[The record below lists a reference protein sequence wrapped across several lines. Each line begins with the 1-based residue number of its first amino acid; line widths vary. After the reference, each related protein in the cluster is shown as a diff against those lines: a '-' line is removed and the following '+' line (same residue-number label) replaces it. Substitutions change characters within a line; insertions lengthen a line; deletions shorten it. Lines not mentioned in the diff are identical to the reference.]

1 MSKHSFLNGLMS
13 RMNNVN
19 NNVYIG
25 DTAQISNIL
34 DNVLF
39 LGSQASTQRDVL
51 KKRNIQNIISIGCNP
66 LVNNV
71 KIFKYEVDDNGDPN
85 NLYIFFNHVIPVI
98 HEIIND
104 CISKNEPIL
113 VHCLAGMSRSA
124 SVIITWLM
132 FHKNMTYEEAYLYVK
147 ERRPV
152 ISPNITFIDYM
163 KTLKV

>member
-13 RMNNVN
+13 
-19 NNVYIG
+19 
-25 DTAQISNIL
+25 QISNIL
-34 DNVLF
+34 DNLLF
-39 LGSQASTQRDVL
+39 LGSQASTTSDIVT
-51 KKRNIQNIISIGCNP
+51 KRNIQNIISIGCNP

-71 KIFKYEVDDNGDPN
+71 KIFKYDVDDNGDPN

-113 VHCLAGMSRSA
+113 VHCQAGMSRSA
-124 SVIITWLM
+124 AVIITWLM
-132 FHKNMTYEEAYLYVK
+132 YNKNMSYEEAYLYVK

-152 ISPNITFIDYM
+152 ISPNLTFTDYM